1 MLSIGWVFH
10 LLVVAVFVARKCADI
25 SNIPMSPF
33 PSCNLGFKGTGDNTS
48 LLLQNSIR
56 EIFRALFAQVA

>member
-1 MLSIGWVFH
+1 MLGIGWVFH
-10 LLVVAVFVARKCADI
+10 LLVVAVFVARKSADI

-33 PSCNLGFKGTGDNTS
+33 PSCNLGFKGTGDYTS

-56 EIFRALFAQVA
+56 GIFRALFAQVA

>member
-25 SNIPMSPF
+25 SNIPISPF
-33 PSCNLGFKGTGDNTS
+33 PSCNLGFKGTEDNTS
-48 LLLQNSIR
+48 LLLQNSVR